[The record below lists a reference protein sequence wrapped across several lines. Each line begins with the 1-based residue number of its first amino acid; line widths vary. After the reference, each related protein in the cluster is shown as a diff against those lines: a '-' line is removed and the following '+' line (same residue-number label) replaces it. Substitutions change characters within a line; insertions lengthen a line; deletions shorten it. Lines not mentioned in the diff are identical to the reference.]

1 MAVQQHQAPQQAESE
16 EPSIQVVCLPTEVT
30 PEGEQI
36 VAHGVRPITLRDR
49 LIVRAAQPLAPK
61 RNPLAE
67 QKPCD
72 IGLFDEAARNQF
84 DMLDFLRAAES
95 GAPTPHGTKED

>member
-1 MAVQQHQAPQQAESE
+1 MTGAPK
-16 EPSIQVVCLPTEVT
+16 LPTETT

-36 VAHGVRPITLRDR
+36 VAPGVRPITLKDR
-49 LIVRAAQPLAPK
+49 LDWRARQSIAPK
-61 RNPLAE
+61 RNPTAP

-84 DMLDFLRAAES
+84 DMLDFLRAANG
-95 GAPTPHGTKED
+95 GAFLPPKPKE